1 MIHGKDSPFGLTR
14 FFTTVGVGGALAEH
28 CGLPLLGAV
37 GGAG

>member
-1 MIHGKDSPFGLTR
+1 MLYGKDSPFALSR
-14 FFTTVGVGGALAEH
+14 SWTTVGVGGAIAEH